1 VKYPPRGGPIVIE
14 GCFAAPPEKVF
25 EAWTYPDM
33 VVQWFCQAL
42 YSLKVATIDL
52 RPGGAWQFLLADD
65 GRGSMAFEGA
75 YLEVRP
81 PERLVFSW
89 SHMVDRANGGRDATS
104 KSRVEVDFTRNAEGT
119 DVRLVHSA
127 IQSTEA
133 RRSVGAA
140 GTRGSALWSRCLAG
154 TGGVTE

>member
-1 VKYPPRGGPIVIE
+1 MIE
-14 GCFAAPPEKVF
+14 GYFAAPPEKVF

-140 GTRGSALWSRCLAG
+140 GKRGSALWSRCLAG